1 MDINNFITRKE
12 CYGRVFK
19 ESDQPFVIAFGVNK
33 KFFPPL
39 GILLTSMVL
48 TNPSPLSIHVGCS
61 EIDEGDLEKLRNF
74 TELYEN
80 VSITLYYIDTESLL
94 NYVGRKNPAA
104 AYYRVIMANALY
116 LAVDKL
122 LYMDVDTLFIGK
134 FSQFTTLDLEGK
146 AFMAVED
153 TLSGDSLRD
162 HKKELGLSEQDR
174 YFNSGVMYID
184 LKKWHENS
192 LSEKVLDLLHQR
204 AIGKRNFSFM
214 DQGAMNIAG
223 AGLWKPLPAQFNMM
237 APILRER
244 FHGTLPDDTVI
255 LHFAGAYKPWKGT
268 TDSEKQELSD
278 HCVELSLF
286 NYYRDKSLWRDFPG
300 YDKSYRTVRL
310 ISRWM
315 WLKGEKLLAL
325 KWYVKYL
332 LAKFGK

>member
-1 MDINNFITRKE
+1 MDINSFITKKE
-12 CYGRVFK
+12 HYGCIF
-19 ESDQPFVIAFGVNK
+19 ESSERPFVVAFGVNK

-48 TNPSPLSIHVGCS
+48 NNPSPLSIHIGCS
-61 EIDEGDLEKLRNF
+61 EIDASDLERLRSF
-74 TELYEN
+74 TEMHEN
-80 VSITLYYIDTESLL
+80 ISITLYYVDTEALL

-104 AYYRVIMANALY
+104 AYYRIIMANVLY
-116 LAVDKL
+116 PAVDKL

-134 FSQFTTLDLEGK
+134 CSQFAALDLEGN

-153 TLSGDSLRD
+153 TLSGASLKD
-162 HKKELGLSEQDR
+162 HKKELGLSEKDR

-184 LKKWHENS
+184 LKKWHEAS

-204 AIGKRNFSFM
+204 AVGLRNFAFM

-223 AGLWKPLPAQFNMM
+223 AGLWKPLPVQFNMM
-237 APILRER
+237 IPILRER
-244 FHGTLPDDTVI
+244 FYGKLPDDTVI
-255 LHFAGAYKPWKGT
+255 IHYAGAYKPWKGT
-268 TDSEKQELSD
+268 TGSEKQELLNQ
-278 HCVELSLF
+278 CIEISLF
-286 NYYRDKSLWRDFPG
+286 HYYRAKSLWRDFEG

-315 WLKGEKLLAL
+315 WQKGNSFLAL